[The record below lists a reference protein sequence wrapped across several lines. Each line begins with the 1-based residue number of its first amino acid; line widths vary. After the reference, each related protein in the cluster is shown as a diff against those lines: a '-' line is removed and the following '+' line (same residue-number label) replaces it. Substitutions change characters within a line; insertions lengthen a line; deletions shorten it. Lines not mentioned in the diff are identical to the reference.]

1 MFSPSRFPLFSLGIL
16 LTAIS
21 LSSCVNSSNN
31 EPIGSSSSVTD
42 GGSDTKEEL
51 TPNYPQ
57 DLTGVEEEEGK
68 KYRIKV
74 FFPKRSENTA
84 RLDYVEPV
92 WRETDSQGVA
102 QYAIAQLLQGPQPD
116 EQKLGLNPAL
126 QLTGASNCGSDFKI
140 SIAQSVA
147 RLQFCRSVVSA
158 GVGDDARAN
167 SAIAATLKQF
177 PTINTAVILDKSG
190 NCLGDLSG
198 ENRCLQQQQP
208 LTTASKLALT
218 SLGAISV
225 GATIQEASQISGIKF
240 AQQPSGGE
248 EWGCN
253 YYQLEGQLKGAS
265 LMVTDGKI
273 SRIDIDS
280 KKIKTL
286 SGAGIGDTEAKIR
299 ELYSGQIE
307 TEPHKYVPGGKY
319 LIFVPK
325 DESEQ
330 NYRVIF
336 ETNEKG
342 IVTRFRSGK
351 LPEVRY
357 VEGCA

>member
-1 MFSPSRFPLFSLGIL
+1 MFSPSRLPLFSLGIL
-16 LTAIS
+16 LIAMS
-21 LSSCVNSSNN
+21 LGSCVDSSNN
-31 EPIGSSSSVTD
+31 EPASPSSSATD
-42 GGSDTKEEL
+42 VSSGDTE
-51 TPNYPQ
+51 TTDSPQ
-57 DLTGVEEEEGK
+57 NWTGLEEEAGK

-74 FFPKRSENTA
+74 FFPKRSQNTA

-102 QYAIAQLLQGPQPD
+102 QYAIAQLLRGPQPD
-116 EQKLGLNPAL
+116 EQKLGLTPAL

-140 SIAQSVA
+140 SIADKVA
-147 RLQFCRSVVSA
+147 RLQICRSVVSA

-177 PTINTAVILDKSG
+177 PTINTAIILDKNG

-198 ENRCLQQQQP
+198 ENRCLKQLQQP
-208 LTTASKLALT
+208 LTTASKLTLT

-225 GATIQEASQISGIKF
+225 GATIKEASQASGVKF
-240 AQQPSGGE
+240 ANQPSGGE
-248 EWGCN
+248 EYGCA
-253 YYQLEGQLKGAS
+253 YYQLEGQLKDVS
-265 LMVTDGKI
+265 LMVTEGKI

-280 KKIKTL
+280 KQIKTL
-286 SGAGIGDTEAKIR
+286 SGAGIGDTEAKIK

-307 TEPHKYVPGGKY
+307 TEPHEYIPGGKY
-319 LIFVPK
+319 LIFIPK
-325 DESEQ
+325 DASEQ

-336 ETNEKG
+336 ETNEQG

-351 LPEVRY
+351 LPEVTY
-357 VEGCA
+357 VEGCV